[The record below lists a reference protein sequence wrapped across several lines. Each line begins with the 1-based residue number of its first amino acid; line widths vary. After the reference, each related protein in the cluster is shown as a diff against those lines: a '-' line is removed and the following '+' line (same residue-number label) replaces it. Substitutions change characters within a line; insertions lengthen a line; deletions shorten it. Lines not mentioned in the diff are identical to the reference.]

1 MPPAPPIGPHRAP
14 SRCRRHLRRL
24 HGRAREARVWR
35 RPPRR
40 RAGPSKST
48 WTLRTSG
55 IRRDQAGSS
64 GVEPPRR
71 IVEREDPRFA
81 CGQGGSGGSPVAEW
95 DPLPTAHRSRE
106 WIPATLDPV
115 PLEAPVPGHGLL
127 ARLLLGLGVLVAG
140 PLLVAGGIALRGPGL
155 VAVVLAGVLAAC
167 TAAGIARESP
177 RQRTSTVEAATQG
190 AGWTVGVLLAI
201 AGVAAL
207 AGAVVAVLV
216 VMTSPLVGG
225 GVLGARSR
233 RAIPPPSPTRSSGAV
248 RPVPAPTLLPV
259 AALSTAALGQEWLR
273 TTRALAGRL
282 TAGERQSIVRR
293 REETL
298 DELER
303 RDPSGFARWLAAGAV
318 PGSDPAGYVRGGPVA
333 DSDAA

>member
-24 HGRAREARVWR
+24 RGRAREARLWR
-35 RPPRR
+35 RPPR

-55 IRRDQAGSS
+55 IRPVHPASSLLAGSS
-64 GVEPPRR
+64 RGKTPGSRVDRADRR
-71 IVEREDPRFA
+71 VVPSRSGIHARLRTA
-81 CGQGGSGGSPVAEW
+81 AGRGSRQ
-95 DPLPTAHRSRE
+95 PL
-106 WIPATLDPV
+106 PV

-190 AGWTVGVLLAI
+190 AGWTVGVLLA
-201 AGVAAL
+201 
-207 AGAVVAVLV
+207 
-216 VMTSPLVGG
+216 
-225 GVLGARSR
+225 
-233 RAIPPPSPTRSSGAV
+233 
-248 RPVPAPTLLPV
+248 
-259 AALSTAALGQEWLR
+259 
-273 TTRALAGRL
+273 
-282 TAGERQSIVRR
+282 
-293 REETL
+293 
-298 DELER
+298 
-303 RDPSGFARWLAAGAV
+303 
-318 PGSDPAGYVRGGPVA
+318 
-333 DSDAA
+333 

>member
-1 MPPAPPIGPHRAP
+1 M
-14 SRCRRHLRRL
+14 
-24 HGRAREARVWR
+24 
-35 RPPRR
+35 
-40 RAGPSKST
+40 
-48 WTLRTSG
+48 
-55 IRRDQAGSS
+55 
-64 GVEPPRR
+64 
-71 IVEREDPRFA
+71 
-81 CGQGGSGGSPVAEW
+81 
-95 DPLPTAHRSRE
+95 
-106 WIPATLDPV
+106 
-115 PLEAPVPGHGLL
+115 PGHGLL

-140 PLLVAGGIALRGPGL
+140 PLIVAGGIALRGPGL

-216 VMTSPLVGG
+216 VMVSTLVGG
-225 GVLGARSR
+225 GVLVVRSR
-233 RAIPPPSPTRSSGAV
+233 RAIRPPSPTRSSGAV

>member
-1 MPPAPPIGPHRAP
+1 
-14 SRCRRHLRRL
+14 
-24 HGRAREARVWR
+24 
-35 RPPRR
+35 
-40 RAGPSKST
+40 
-48 WTLRTSG
+48 
-55 IRRDQAGSS
+55 
-64 GVEPPRR
+64 
-71 IVEREDPRFA
+71 
-81 CGQGGSGGSPVAEW
+81 
-95 DPLPTAHRSRE
+95 
-106 WIPATLDPV
+106 
-115 PLEAPVPGHGLL
+115 VPGHGLL
-127 ARLLLGLGVLVAG
+127 ARLLLGLGLLVAG

-216 VMTSPLVGG
+216 VMVSTLVGG
-225 GVLGARSR
+225 GVLVARSR